1 MVAFHPVVS
10 SSLAGF
16 LVFVFVVVFV
26 RVLIVTDSGMVIVIF
41 FHPKVASGLTGFLV
55 FVFVVV
61 LVSVHVVTHTVLIV
75 FVFAVLVVLVVLV
88 VLIVIVVVMV
98 VSATH
103 GGNGHLERFHLIFG
117 FKLQHVGALFEMID

>member
-1 MVAFHPVVS
+1 
-10 SSLAGF
+10 
-16 LVFVFVVVFV
+16 
-26 RVLIVTDSGMVIVIF
+26 MVIVIF

-61 LVSVHVVTHTVLIV
+61 LMGVHVVTHTVLIV
-75 FVFAVLVVLVVLV
+75 FVFAVLVVPV